1 MIIDDLRSK
10 IIEYAKAKDALRL
23 GVLRY
28 YLSKVK
34 DKEIELRPTGEVM
47 NDDIAFKLLRKQ
59 IKERNQS
66 IELYEQGKRQDLVD
80 KETAE
85 LAVLKE
91 FAKLFPFELD
101 LVTR

>member
-1 MIIDDLRSK
+1 MILDQLRSK
-10 IIEYAKAKDALRL
+10 LVEYAKAKDALRL

-34 DKEIELRPTGEVM
+34 DKEIELRPSGEVM

-85 LAVLKE
+85 LQVLKE
-91 FAKLFPFELD
+91 FAKMFPFELD
-101 LVTR
+101 LPTR

>member
-1 MIIDDLRSK
+1 MILDQLRSK
-10 IIEYAKAKDALRL
+10 LVEYHKSKDTLRL
-23 GVLRY
+23 GVLKY
-28 YLSKVK
+28 FLSKVK
-34 DKEIELRPTGEVM
+34 EKEIELRPSGQQLDDEVV
-47 NDDIAFKLLRKQ
+47 FKILRKQ

-85 LAVLKE
+85 LVVLKE

-101 LVTR
+101 IQTR

>member
-1 MIIDDLRSK
+1 MILDQLRSK
-10 IIEYAKAKDALRL
+10 LVEYAKAKDALRL

-34 DKEIELRPTGEVM
+34 DKEIELRPSGELM

-85 LAVLKE
+85 LQVLKE
-91 FAKLFPFELD
+91 FAQMFPFELD
-101 LVTR
+101 LPTR

>member
-34 DKEIELRPTGEVM
+34 DKEIELRPSGEVM

-85 LAVLKE
+85 LGVLKE
-91 FAKLFPFELD
+91 FAQLFPFELD
-101 LVTR
+101 LPTR

>member
-10 IIEYAKAKDALRL
+10 LIEYSKAKDVLRL

-34 DKEIELRPTGEVM
+34 DKEIELRPSGEVI

-59 IKERNQS
+59 IKEHNQS

-80 KETAE
+80 KETAQ
-85 LAVLKE
+85 LGVLKE

-101 LVTR
+101 LPTR